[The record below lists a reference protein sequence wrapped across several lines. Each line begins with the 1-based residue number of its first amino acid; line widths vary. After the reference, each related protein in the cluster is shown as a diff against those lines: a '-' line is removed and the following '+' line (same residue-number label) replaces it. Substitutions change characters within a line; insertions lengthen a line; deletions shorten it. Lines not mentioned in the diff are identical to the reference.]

1 MDNFYQEA
9 IDLKISYSWDNK
21 EWSRR
26 TGIRQ
31 DILAAVSSGE
41 MPEDRELLNAILKE
55 TKLGKRKDT
64 SSLKRFVRPNIIAVS
79 LHKGGGGKT
88 TVTLNLAGS
97 LAAMG
102 YNVLVI
108 DSDSQM
114 DATSNLLGTR
124 DNQDQNLFNAIS
136 AGTDIR
142 TQILQTPY
150 PRLDLVPSS
159 IRMASMESRIS
170 VQAHEGAD
178 ALSLFRTCTEQLVAE
193 NYYDFVFVDMDKTI
207 GKLNETILNG
217 CTHLLMVAECAVFHV
232 KGIGV
237 MSTQYDRVKS
247 AGNPDL
253 KLLGVILNK
262 VPSKKEI
269 VRIVNDVLDSLQPGL
284 RFRAYIREDDNVV
297 ESQWNQVLLSEQNR
311 RCRAS
316 RDIEKVK
323 KEFLTRIDTVR
334 ADRNGIME
342 QMQNRFA
349 SPTGIYI

>member
-1 MDNFYQEA
+1 MGNYYQEA
-9 IDLKISYSWDNK
+9 IDLKTSYSWDTK

-31 DILAAVSSGE
+31 DILSSVEAGTA
-41 MPEDRELLNAILKE
+41 PEDKALLNVVLKE
-55 TKLGKRKDT
+55 TQLGRSRDT
-64 SSLKRFVRPNIIAVS
+64 KKLKRYIKPNIIAVT

-88 TVTLNLAGS
+88 TVTLNLAAS

-124 DNQDQNLFNAIS
+124 DNQEHNLFNALT

-142 TQILQTPY
+142 AQIIQTPY
-150 PRLDLVPSS
+150 TRLDLVPSS
-159 IRMASMESRIS
+159 VRMASMESLIS
-170 VQAHEGAD
+170 VQAHQGLD
-178 ALSLFRTCTEQLVAE
+178 TLSLFKSCMKELVAE

-237 MSTQYDRVKS
+237 MSNQYERVKIK
-247 AGNPDL
+247 GNPEL

-262 VPSKKEI
+262 VPSKRNI
-269 VRIVNDVLDSLQPGL
+269 IRIVNDILDGLQPGL
-284 RFRAYIREDDNVV
+284 RFQAYIREDDNVV
-297 ESQWNQVLLSEQNR
+297 RSQWKQELLSER
-311 RCRAS
+311 KRPCRAG
-316 RDIEKVK
+316 RDMAEVT
-323 KEFLTRIDTVR
+323 KEFLTRIDTV
-334 ADRNGIME
+334 
-342 QMQNRFA
+342 
-349 SPTGIYI
+349 

>member
-1 MDNFYQEA
+1 MENFYQEA
-9 IDLKISYSWDNK
+9 LDLKIAYSWDNK

-31 DILAAVSSGE
+31 DILAAVEAGSE
-41 MPEDRELLNAILKE
+41 PDDQDLLQMLVKE
-55 TKLGKRKDT
+55 TKHGKDKDT
-64 SSLKRFVRPNIIAVS
+64 SALKRYRKPNIIAVS
-79 LHKGGGGKT
+79 LHKGGSGKT

-102 YNVLVI
+102 YNVLII

-124 DNQDQNLFNAIS
+124 DNQDLNLFNAIS
-136 AGTDIR
+136 DGTDIR
-142 TQILQTPY
+142 TQIIMTAI

-159 IRMASMESRIS
+159 INMATMESLIS
-170 VQAHEGAD
+170 VQLHQGLD
-178 ALSLFRTCTEQLVAE
+178 ALSLFRNCTKQLVE
-193 NYYDFVFVDMDKTI
+193 DNYYDFVFVDMDKTI

-237 MSTQYDRVKS
+237 MSTQYNRVKAS
-247 AGNPDL
+247 GNPEL

-262 VPSKKEI
+262 VPRKKDI
-269 VRIVNDVLDSLQPGL
+269 VQVVNGVLDEMQPGL
-284 RFRAYIREDDNVV
+284 RFRASVREDDNVV
-297 ESQWNQVLLSEQNR
+297 QSQWNQALISDQNS

-316 RDIEKVK
+316 RDMEKVT
-323 KEFLTRIDTVR
+323 KEFLTRIDT
-334 ADRNGIME
+334 I
-342 QMQNRFA
+342 
-349 SPTGIYI
+349 

>member
-9 IDLKISYSWDNK
+9 LDLKLSYCWDNK

-31 DILAAVSSGE
+31 DVLAAVDAGT
-41 MPEDRELLNAILKE
+41 MPNDPELLQAILE
-55 TKLGKRKDT
+55 RTKLGKNKDT
-64 SSLKRFVRPNIIAVS
+64 KHLKRYVRPNIIAVA

-124 DNQDQNLFNAIS
+124 DNLDHNLFNAIS

-142 TQILQTPY
+142 AQIMETSR

-159 IRMASMESRIS
+159 IRMASMESLIS
-170 VQAHEGAD
+170 VREHEGLD
-178 ALSLFRTCTEQLVAE
+178 AVSLFKNSIQHLAAE

-237 MSTQYDRVKS
+237 MTAQYNRVKA

-262 VPSKKEI
+262 VPSQKTKKEI
-269 VRIVNDVLDSLQPGL
+269 LSIVNNVLDNQQLGL

-297 ESQWNQVLLSEQNR
+297 KTQWNQSLLTEQTR
-311 RCRAS
+311 RSRACR
-316 RDIEKVK
+316 DLEEVT
-323 KEFLTRIDTVR
+323 KEFLTRIDT
-334 ADRNGIME
+334 I
-342 QMQNRFA
+342 
-349 SPTGIYI
+349 

>member
-1 MDNFYQEA
+1 MDNAYQEA
-9 IDLKISYSWDNK
+9 LDLKISYSWDNK

-26 TGIRQ
+26 TGIRL
-31 DILAAVSSGE
+31 DVLTAVESGS
-41 MPEDRELLNAILKE
+41 MPYDKDLLQMILKE
-55 TKLGKRKDT
+55 TRRGKLKDT
-64 SSLKRFVRPNIIAVS
+64 KDLRRYPRPNIIAVA

-97 LAAMG
+97 LASMG

-114 DATSNLLGTR
+114 DATSHLLGTR
-124 DNQDQNLFNAIS
+124 DNQDYNLFNAI
-136 AGTDIR
+136 ADGTDIR
-142 TQILQTPY
+142 AQILQTSY

-159 IRMASMESRIS
+159 IRMASMESLIS
-170 VQAHEGAD
+170 VQAHEGSD
-178 ALSLFRTCTEQLVAE
+178 ALSLFRNCTKQLVAE

-237 MSTQYDRVKS
+237 MTSQFERVKA

-262 VPSKKEI
+262 VPRRNDSLS
-269 VRIVNDVLDSLQPGL
+269 IVNDVLDNLQPGI
-284 RFRAYIREDDNVV
+284 RFQAYIREDDTVV
-297 ESQWNQVLLSEQNR
+297 KSQWNQALLYEQNR
-311 RCRAS
+311 RCRAC
-316 RDIEKVK
+316 RDIEKVT
-323 KEFLTRIDTVR
+323 KELLTRIDT
-334 ADRNGIME
+334 I
-342 QMQNRFA
+342 
-349 SPTGIYI
+349 

>member
-1 MDNFYQEA
+1 MENFYQEA
-9 IDLKISYSWDNK
+9 LDLKISYSWDNK

-31 DILAAVSSGE
+31 DVLAAVEAGT
-41 MPEDRELLNAILKE
+41 MPYDKDLLHMILKK
-55 TKLGKRKDT
+55 TKQGQNRDT
-64 SSLKRFVRPNIIAVS
+64 KKLRRFARPNIIAVA

-124 DNQDQNLFNAIS
+124 DNQEHNLFNAIS
-136 AGTDIR
+136 GGTDIR
-142 TQILQTPY
+142 PQIMQTPVD
-150 PRLDLVPSS
+150 RLDLVPSS
-159 IRMASMESRIS
+159 IRMASMESLIS
-170 VQAHEGAD
+170 VQAHQGHD
-178 ALSLFRTCTEQLVAE
+178 ALSLFRNCTKQLVDE

-237 MSTQYDRVKS
+237 MTAQYNRVKS
-247 AGNPDL
+247 AGNPEL
-253 KLLGVILNK
+253 KLLGVVLNK
-262 VPSKKEI
+262 VPGNKDI
-269 VRIVNDVLDSLQPGL
+269 INIVNDVLDDLQPGL

-297 ESQWNQVLLSEQNR
+297 KSQWNQVLLSEQSR

-316 RDIEKVK
+316 RDMDKVA
-323 KEFLTRIDTVR
+323 KEFLTRIDTV
-334 ADRNGIME
+334 
-342 QMQNRFA
+342 
-349 SPTGIYI
+349 

>member
-1 MDNFYQEA
+1 MGKFYQEA
-9 IDLKISYSWDNK
+9 VDMKVSYGWDNK

-31 DILAAVSSGE
+31 DILSAVDSGAA
-41 MPEDRELLNAILKE
+41 PEDKALLQMVLKE
-55 TKLGKRKDT
+55 TRLGKYRDT
-64 SSLKRFVRPNIIAVS
+64 KKLKRFVRPNIIAVT

-88 TVTLNLAGS
+88 TVTLNLAAS

-102 YNVLVI
+102 YNVLII

-124 DNQDQNLFNAIS
+124 DNQEHNLFNAIS

-142 TQILQTPY
+142 AQIIHTPY
-150 PRLDLVPSS
+150 TRLDLVPSS
-159 IRMASMESRIS
+159 INMASMEALIS
-170 VQAHEGAD
+170 VQALQGGD
-178 ALSLFRTCTEQLVAE
+178 ALSLFRNCTKQLVEE

-217 CTHLLMVAECAVFHV
+217 CTHLLMVAECAVFHI

-237 MSTQYDRVKS
+237 MTSQLDRVRA

-262 VPSKKEI
+262 VPAKKSI
-269 VRIVNDVLDSLQPGL
+269 VRIVNAVLDDLQPGL
-284 RFRAYIREDDNVV
+284 RFQACIREDEKVV
-297 ESQWNQVLLSEQNR
+297 KSQWNRELLSEQKH
-311 RCRAS
+311 RCRAR
-316 RDIEKVK
+316 RDMEEVT
-323 KEFLTRIDTVR
+323 KEFLTRIDT
-334 ADRNGIME
+334 A
-342 QMQNRFA
+342 
-349 SPTGIYI
+349 

>member
-9 IDLKISYSWDNK
+9 IDLKISYCWDNK

-26 TGIRQ
+26 TGIRL
-31 DILAAVSSGE
+31 DILNAVESGAA
-41 MPEDRELLNAILKE
+41 PEDKALLNMILNE
-55 TKLGKRKDT
+55 TKLGKHKDIK
-64 SSLKRFVRPNIIAVS
+64 SLKRFARPNVIAVT

-88 TVTLNLAGS
+88 TVTLNLAAS
-97 LAAMG
+97 LASMG

-124 DNQDQNLFNAIS
+124 DNQEHNLFNALS

-142 TQILQTPY
+142 AQIVQTPY

-159 IRMASMESRIS
+159 IRMAAAESLIS
-170 VQAHEGAD
+170 VQAQQGQD
-178 ALSLFRTCTEQLVAE
+178 ALSLFKTCTKGLAAE

-237 MSTQYDRVKS
+237 MLSQYEHVKTT
-247 AGNPDL
+247 GNPDL

-262 VPSKKEI
+262 VPLKKNI
-269 VRIVNDVLDSLQPGL
+269 AHIVNDVLDDLQPGL
-284 RFRAYIREDDNVV
+284 RFQAHIREDDKVV
-297 ESQWNQVLLSEQNR
+297 KSQWNRELLFEQSR
-311 RCRAS
+311 FCRAR
-316 RDIEKVK
+316 RDLEEVT
-323 KEFLTRIDTVR
+323 KEFLIRIDT
-334 ADRNGIME
+334 I
-342 QMQNRFA
+342 
-349 SPTGIYI
+349 

>member
-9 IDLKISYSWDNK
+9 LDLKISYCWDNK

-31 DILAAVSSGE
+31 DVLAAVEAGSA
-41 MPEDRELLNAILKE
+41 PEDKELLHVILKE
-55 TKLGKRKDT
+55 TKRGKNKDT
-64 SSLKRFVRPNIIAVS
+64 KKLRRFVRPNIVAVA

-124 DNQDQNLFNAIS
+124 DNQDTNLFNAIS
-136 AGTDIR
+136 EGSDIR
-142 TQILQTPY
+142 PQIIRTPY

-159 IRMASMESRIS
+159 IQMASMESLIS
-170 VQAHEGAD
+170 VQDHQGLD
-178 ALSLFRTCTEQLVAE
+178 SLSLFRNCMKELVAE
-193 NYYDFVFVDMDKTI
+193 NYYDYVFVDMDKTI

-217 CTHLLMVAECAVFHV
+217 CTHLLMVSECAVFHV

-237 MSTQYDRVKS
+237 MADRYKSVKTT
-247 AGNPDL
+247 GNPDL

-262 VPSKKEI
+262 VPGKKDI
-269 VRIVNDVLDSLQPGL
+269 VRIVNDVLDNLRPGL
-284 RFRAYIREDDNVV
+284 RFLACIHEDDNVV
-297 ESQWNQVLLSEQNR
+297 KSQWNQVLLSEQNR
-311 RCRAS
+311 RCRAC
-316 RDIEKVK
+316 RDMEKVT
-323 KEFLTRIDTVR
+323 KEFLTRIDTV
-334 ADRNGIME
+334 
-342 QMQNRFA
+342 
-349 SPTGIYI
+349 

>member
-1 MDNFYQEA
+1 MGNYYQEA
-9 IDLKISYSWDNK
+9 IDLKISYGWDNK

-31 DILAAVSSGE
+31 DILTAVEAGTA
-41 MPEDRELLNAILKE
+41 PEDKAQLQKILKE
-55 TKLGKRKDT
+55 TKLGKGRDT
-64 SSLKRFVRPNIIAVS
+64 KTLKRFERPNIIAVA

-88 TVTLNLAGS
+88 TVTLNLAGA

-102 YNVLVI
+102 YNVLVV

-124 DNQDQNLFNAIS
+124 DTQDHNLYNAIT

-142 TQILQTPY
+142 TQILQTSY

-159 IRMASMESRIS
+159 LGMASVESLIS
-170 VQAHEGAD
+170 VQAHQGND
-178 ALSLFRTCTEQLVAE
+178 ALSLFRNCTRQLVAE

-207 GKLNETILNG
+207 GKLNETILTG

-237 MSTQYDRVKS
+237 MLNQYERVKA

-262 VPSKKEI
+262 VPSKKDI
-269 VRIVNDVLDSLQPGL
+269 VRIVNDVLDNLQPGL
-284 RFRAYIREDDNVV
+284 RFQAYIRVDDSVV
-297 ESQWNQVLLSEQNR
+297 KTQWNRQLLSEQNR
-311 RCRAS
+311 FCRAR
-316 RDIEKVK
+316 RDMEAVT
-323 KEFLTRIDTVR
+323 KEFLTRIDTV
-334 ADRNGIME
+334 
-342 QMQNRFA
+342 
-349 SPTGIYI
+349 